1 MSAGVYK
8 TPGVYVE
15 EIPKFPPSIAP
26 VETAIP
32 AFIGYTEFEVAGGEN
47 IKRKPIRI
55 ASLREYE
62 SIFGF
67 GANPK
72 SIEVTLTSDN
82 QANKVK
88 IIPNYYLYN
97 SLKMFYANG
106 GGPCYIVS
114 AGKYK
119 DNGEVLDDDL
129 IKGIETL
136 VEFDEPTL
144 IVVPDSVLV
153 NDAAKLGAVQTAAL
167 QQCANLQDRFA
178 ILDVLNGDKK
188 KESDSPT
195 AKTVVEVFRNNVSLN
210 LKYGAAYYPFIRTT
224 LSYEVSYKD
233 LKLKK
238 SDGSPTELKNIISV
252 GLAAELDT
260 FNTDIKT
267 IKDKFYQADG
277 SLVAT
282 HTLANA
288 PQTKATIKANG
299 DKIKAFIGAFIELTT
314 GGTALKNAR
323 TLAAMKAK
331 VEVGSEIHNIA
342 KQLSKYDYGYADA
355 TNAAGGRLGVISED
369 GAGAITDFKVP
380 VDYALDKTQKDASIY
395 VGATETDHFN
405 SSKAVFQGLFDK
417 MVTLVKAIDSDVQ
430 SLTKTLEKDLQEQ
443 SAVYANMVN
452 KIKQEAVTL
461 PPSGAIA
468 GIYASVDNSRGVWKA
483 PANVGIAN
491 VVGPSVTVT
500 DEENAG
506 LNVHETGKS
515 INVIRAFTG
524 KGTLVW
530 GARTLA
536 GNDNEW
542 KYVSVRRFFNF
553 VEESVKK
560 ATETFVFEPN
570 DANTWVKVQ
579 AMIEN
584 FLNTQWRQGALQ
596 GIKPEHA
603 FYVAVGLGKTMTP
616 LDILEGRMIIEIGMA
631 AVRPAEFI
639 ILKFSHK
646 MVES

>member
-1 MSAGVYK
+1 MAVGIYK

-15 EIPKFPPSIAP
+15 EIPKLPPSIAP

-32 AFIGYTEFEVAGGEN
+32 AFIGYTELEVAGGEDL
-47 IKRKPIRI
+47 KKKPIRI
-55 ASLREYE
+55 ASLREFE

-67 GANPK
+67 GAAPK
-72 SIEVTLTSDN
+72 SIEVTLNNDN
-82 QANKVK
+82 QATKVN

-97 SLKMFYANG
+97 SLVLFYANG
-106 GGPCYIVS
+106 GGPCYIVTV
-114 AGKYK
+114 GKYLE
-119 DNGEVLDDDL
+119 NGGVDDAEL
-129 IKGIETL
+129 IKGIESL

-144 IVVPDSVLV
+144 IVVPDSVLIG
-153 NDAAKLGAVQTAAL
+153 DAAKLGAIHTAAL
-167 QQCANLQDRFA
+167 KQCADLQDRFA
-178 ILDVLNGDKK
+178 ILDILNGDRK
-188 KESDSPT
+188 KESNLPT
-195 AKTVVEVFRNNVSLN
+195 AKTVAEVFRNNVSLN

-224 LSYEVSYKD
+224 LSYDFSYKNV
-233 LKLKK
+233 LLKK
-238 SDGSPTELKNIISV
+238 SDGSPLDLKNIITGTIAS
-252 GLAAELDT
+252 ELDT
-260 FNTDIKT
+260 FNADTKT
-267 IKDKFYQADG
+267 IKVKFYQADG
-277 SLVAT
+277 SLVPT
-282 HTLANA
+282 FNLDAN
-288 PQTKATIKANG
+288 PKTKATIIANAQ
-299 DKIKAFIGAFIELTT
+299 KIKDFIAAIQELASNAVVKNPKVSAAI
-314 GGTALKNAR
+314 TAR
-323 TLAAMKAK
+323 
-331 VEVGSEIHNIA
+331 VEVGSELQNVA
-342 KQLSKYDYGYADA
+342 KQLAKYDYGYADA
-355 TNAAGGRLGVISED
+355 TNAAGGRLGVIVEN
-369 GAGAITDFKVP
+369 GGGLITDFKAP
-380 VDYALDKTQKDASIY
+380 FDYGLDKSKDASIY
-395 VGATETDHFN
+395 VGDTEEAHAT
-405 SSKAVFQGLFDK
+405 SSKAAFQGLFDK
-417 MVTLVKAIDSDVQ
+417 MVTLVKAIDSDVKN
-430 SLTKTLEKDLQEQ
+430 LTKSLENDLQNQ
-443 SAVYANMVN
+443 SAVYAGIVT

-468 GIYASVDNSRGVWKA
+468 GVYASVDNSRGVWKA

-491 VVGPSVTVT
+491 VVGPSVNVT

-524 KGTLVW
+524 RGTLVW

-542 KYVSVRRFFNF
+542 RYVSVRRFFNF

-560 ATETFVFEPN
+560 ATGLFVFEPN

-596 GIKPEHA
+596 GVKPEHA

-646 MVES
+646 MAES